1 MLVLRVMKLKSHYV
15 FILSIFF
22 ILFISSD
29 FITLLFVS
37 VFIVIEFFLIKK
49 FNVHFYIILFHRF
62 KLKKYE

>member
-15 FILSIFF
+15 FILSILF

-37 VFIVIEFFLIKK
+37 VFIVIGFFLIRK
-49 FNVHFYIILFHRF
+49 FNVHFHIILFHRF
-62 KLKKYE
+62 KLNKYE